1 MEDVRKRVVK
11 HVAYGYARVSSAD
24 QNADRQLIA
33 LRSAG
38 VDAKR
43 IYIDRRSGNDFNRPA
58 WQKLLRKV
66 RCGDVVVVTSLDR
79 FGRNYEEMLL
89 VNMTSP
95 MPTHTDP
102 TPLWMTDSSYSNS
115 LVRRSYRM
123 PVRTDEI
130 PVPENFTFDGK
141 DGYTFVKE
149 YKGVRYVTVVNDRR
163 RDGGGLMTEIRTNAT
178 YRPYCAPQRITTTLR
193 GVPEGAAIYEFNA
206 EGKDRKDERDGK
218 DVRITRDFE
227 AAEGAAYCAY
237 PEPLKAPELTLSTLN
252 SQPSTLN
259 IRISTASGKPAPG
272 RTIVRVTVTDPDGR
286 VTDESGRYA
295 VENGKVE
302 IPIRFADGDPE
313 GGLFSKWKAVV
324 TDLTTGEHLTD
335 SHLHLVIQ
343 ESHGASAFAN
353 VPGIAAVVGGV
364 WLTNLGYWGFNQY
377 IIQKGLAAKSTEEA
391 QKGLIFA
398 GFLKILIPFIV
409 VLPGICAYYISIHP
423 EAFTN
428 LKGSINVADDAYP
441 WLVRNFT
448 PTGIKGLTFAALSA
462 AIISSLASMLNSTS
476 TLFTMDIYKKYI
488 KKNATDKQLVATGR
502 LTSLCALIIAAIA
515 VKPLLGNLDQ
525 AFQYIQ
531 EYSGFIYPG
540 IITVFGLGLLWK
552 RASGKAAVWTAIA
565 VIPLGVI
572 FKLCLGD
579 VPFQLRAGYIF
590 IICMTMF
597 VLISLFDKKYVESE
611 LPSEK
616 DQKTMIKWAKIMG
629 GFGLFFIL
637 AAAVVVIMGKSTPAT
652 AYLNDIGFQ
661 AFFFFGVLV
670 GQAAL
675 WLYSNS
681 KDKKQ
686 NVKALPVDL
695 SLFHT
700 SKGYGIGGLLICAI
714 CAVIYILLW

>member
-1 MEDVRKRVVK
+1 MNLIEAISQSGFKTVDFIILLVYLALLIFLGLFLGRTKK
-11 HVAYGYARVSSAD
+11 GEQKSASD
-24 QNADRQLIA
+24 YFLAGNTLTWWAVGASLIA
-33 LRSAG
+33 ANISAEQFIGMSGTSYADGIATAAYELMAAVTLVVIGKFLLPTMLKRKIFTIPQFLRERYNDGVGLAFSILWLFLYVFVNLTSVAWLGALAIEQILGLQGVGIAIGGATISMRMVIILLLFLIAG
-38 VDAKR
+38 
-43 IYIDRRSGNDFNRPA
+43 IYSIYGGLASVA
-58 WQKLLRKV
+58 WT
-66 RCGDVVVVTSLDR
+66 DVMQVI
-79 FGRNYEEMLL
+79 FL
-89 VNMTSP
+89 V
-95 MPTHTDP
+95 
-102 TPLWMTDSSYSNS
+102 
-115 LVRRSYRM
+115 
-123 PVRTDEI
+123 
-130 PVPENFTFDGK
+130 
-141 DGYTFVKE
+141 
-149 YKGVRYVTVVNDRR
+149 
-163 RDGGGLMTEIRTNAT
+163 GGGLVTAWF
-178 YRPYCAPQRITTTLR
+178 A
-193 GVPEGAAIYEFNA
+193 
-206 EGKDRKDERDGK
+206 
-218 DVRITRDFE
+218 
-227 AAEGAAYCAY
+227 
-237 PEPLKAPELTLSTLN
+237 LKAVGGGDGVLAGLSNL
-252 SQPSTLN
+252 
-259 IRISTASGKPAPG
+259 
-272 RTIVRVTVTDPDGR
+272 
-286 VTDESGRYA
+286 Y
-295 VENGKVE
+295 
-302 IPIRFADGDPE
+302 
-313 GGLFSKWKAVV
+313 

-488 KKNATDKQLVATGR
+488 KKDATDKQLVGTGR

-572 FKLCLGD
+572 FKLCLGN